1 LPGDARPDAPPPT
14 PLFLF
19 DGVCNLCCWWVQFL
33 APRDRDGRFWFASV
47 QSETGQAVLRA
58 NGLPTDDWESFVLVE
73 NGKAYF
79 KSDGFFRI
87 VRYMT
92 FPWPVF
98 GIGRILPRVLADWL
112 YDRVA
117 RNRYAIFGKK
127 QSCMIPR
134 PELKARFLA

>member
-1 LPGDARPDAPPPT
+1 M
-14 PLFLF
+14 
-19 DGVCNLCCWWVQFL
+19 QFL